1 MKIAFY
7 GIEDV
12 FECDGETRWTVVVEN
27 QKKFSEILMD
37 IVAQLEG
44 NEGRTVLSKDNSL
57 LRMDKNLELLSQFLP
72 FDINRKS
79 LLTKITARMQEMA
92 VGEDFYLQT
101 QELLGEW
108 EKFCLDLSVQLVGDF
123 NFTKI
128 SVESLLKSAGVE
140 IEGSYERLGEKIL
153 DYMELVN
160 AYEGTKVFVFVNL
173 RSFIDD
179 VEMKVFLEEVI
190 KRNYEAIF
198 IESSEHPIISG
209 EKRYIIDADLC
220 NIC

>member
-12 FECDGETRWTVVVEN
+12 FECGGGTRWTVVVEN

-44 NEGRTVLSKDNSL
+44 NEGRTVLSKDNLL

-72 FDINRKS
+72 FDINRKA

-108 EKFCLDLSVQLVGDF
+108 EKFCFDLSVQLVGDF

-140 IEGSYERLGEKIL
+140 IESSYERLGEKIL

-179 VEMKVFLEEVI
+179 AEMKAFLEEVI

-198 IESSEHPIISG
+198 IESSEHSLVSG